1 MPYFPFRFTFLGSIL
16 IFVLTRF
23 QSLLL
28 VIPSGSWDSGEIIF
42 LKIATIFF
50 LVFLNGLFVASEFAI
65 VKIRPSQLEA
75 LIEEKNP
82 RAGRARHIISHLDAY
97 LSATQLGIT
106 LASLGLGWIGEPFL
120 NSLFTPLFFSV
131 GITSE
136 KIITSCSFMVA
147 FTLITFLH
155 IVLGEQAPKTFAI
168 RKPIKTILW
177 LSPLLTAFYLLFRPA
192 IVLLNGASNALLR
205 HIFGLEPANET
216 ELFHSEEEVRLI
228 LGESTKTDEI
238 TPLGQKLALN
248 AFDLRHRVVRDIMTP
263 RSEVVIFDLTNNF
276 EEEIAKV
283 VTSQHTRFPICCG
296 ELDEASELVH
306 IKDLLARMVG
316 SLKNHHVSKI
326 IATPCS
332 PQEMILSNSN
342 QLASIKRPILH
353 VSEMMSLEKLL
364 NFFLA
369 QHAHLAIAID
379 EYGGGVG
386 IVTLD
391 NVLEELVGSIQDE
404 FDTEEEELH
413 QISDQEFEVSGS
425 FALHDLLEMIS
436 LKVEESDV
444 STIAG
449 YVTQLL
455 GHLPQRGEQVLIG
468 NYCVT
473 VKESDGRRVLKLNFK
488 KSDQDSVLQN
498 EFLVGVS

>member
-1 MPYFPFRFTFLGSIL
+1 MFT
-16 IFVLTRF
+16 
-23 QSLLL
+23 LLQPL
-28 VIPSGSWDSGEIIF
+28 LCLLPSATWDSGEIIF
-42 LKIATIFF
+42 LKIAAIFF
-50 LVFLNGLFVASEFAI
+50 LVLLNGLFVASEFAI

-75 LIEEKNP
+75 LLEEKTP
-82 RAGRARHIISHLDAY
+82 QAARARHIISHLDAY

-120 NSLFTPLFFSV
+120 NSLFTPLLFSV

-136 KIITSCSFMVA
+136 KIIASCSFAVA

-155 IVLGEQAPKTFAI
+155 IVLGEQSPKTFAI
-168 RKPIKTILW
+168 RKPIQTTLW

-192 IVLLNGASNALLR
+192 IALLNGASNALLR
-205 HIFGLEPANET
+205 HVFRLEPANET

-263 RSEVVIFDLTNNF
+263 RSEVITFDLTKDF

-283 VTSQHTRFPICCG
+283 VASQHTRFPICSG
-296 ELDEASELVH
+296 ELDEASGLVH
-306 IKDLLARMVG
+306 IKDLLACIVAPSNKEKRFSQSE
-316 SLKNHHVSKI
+316 SLPSRE
-326 IATPCS
+326 
-332 PQEMILSNSN
+332 QESIPSNREELRAIQRS
-342 QLASIKRPILH
+342 LLH

-364 NFFLA
+364 NFFLS
-369 QHAHLAIAID
+369 QHAHLAIVVD
-379 EYGGGVG
+379 EYGGAVG

-404 FDTEEEELH
+404 FDTAEEELRH
-413 QISDQEFEVSGS
+413 ISDQEFEVVGS
-425 FALHDLLEMIS
+425 FALHDLSEIIHLKLE
-436 LKVEESDV
+436 ETDV

-455 GHLPQRGEQVLIG
+455 DHLPQRGEQVLIG
-468 NYCVT
+468 DYCVT
-473 VKESDGRRVLKLNFK
+473 VKESDGRRVLKLHFK
-488 KSDQDSVLQN
+488 ISNHGIPPKILPNINTESHPQTLPGNGSL
-498 EFLVGVS
+498 

>member
-1 MPYFPFRFTFLGSIL
+1 M
-16 IFVLTRF
+16 LTLL
-23 QSLLL
+23 QPLASSLQP
-28 VIPSGSWDSGEIIF
+28 ISASTWDSGEVIF
-42 LKIATIFF
+42 FKIAAIFF

-82 RAGRARHIISHLDAY
+82 RAKRARHIISHLDAY

-120 NSLFTPLFFSV
+120 DSLLTPLFFSV

-136 KIITSCSFMVA
+136 KIITSCSFVVA

-155 IVLGEQAPKTFAI
+155 IVLGEQSPKTFAI
-168 RKPIKTILW
+168 RKPIQTTLL
-177 LSPLLTAFYLLFRPA
+177 LSPLLTAFYFLFRPA
-192 IVLLNGASNALLR
+192 ISLLNGASNLLLR
-205 HIFGLEPANET
+205 YVFRLEPANET

-263 RSEVVIFDLTNNF
+263 RSEVITFDLKKEF

-296 ELDEASELVH
+296 ELDEASGLVH
-306 IKDLLARMVG
+306 IKDLLARIVASSKEANLSKTT
-316 SLKNHHVSKI
+316 SLHHAPEES
-326 IATPCS
+326 IA
-332 PQEMILSNSN
+332 SNRKE
-342 QLASIKRPILH
+342 LAAIERPILH

-369 QHAHLAIAID
+369 QHAHLAVAVD
-379 EYGGGVG
+379 EYGGAVG

-404 FDTEEEELH
+404 FDTAEEELRH
-413 QISDQEFEVSGS
+413 ISDHEFEVVGS
-425 FALHDLLEMIS
+425 FALHDLAEIIGLKLE
-436 LKVEESDV
+436 ETDV

-455 GHLPQRGEQVLIG
+455 DHLPQRGEQVLIG
-468 NYCVT
+468 DYCVT
-473 VKESDGRRVLKLNFK
+473 VKESDGRRVLKVNFK
-488 KSDQDSVLQN
+488 KSENGSA
-498 EFLVGVS
+498 F

>member
-1 MPYFPFRFTFLGSIL
+1 MIFQVTIACSLQPVVCL
-16 IFVLTRF
+16 I
-23 QSLLL
+23 
-28 VIPSGSWDSGEIIF
+28 PHASWDSGEVIF
-42 LKIATIFF
+42 LKIAAIFL

-65 VKIRPSQLEA
+65 VKIRPSQVET
-75 LIEEKNP
+75 LIEEKNT
-82 RAGRARHIISHLDAY
+82 RAKRARHIISHLDAY

-120 NSLFTPLFFSV
+120 NSLLTPLFFSV

-136 KIITSCSFMVA
+136 KIIASCSFVVA

-155 IVLGEQAPKTFAI
+155 IVLGEQSPKTFAI
-168 RKPIKTILW
+168 RKPIQTILW

-205 HIFGLEPANET
+205 YVFGLEPANET

-263 RSEVVIFDLTNNF
+263 RSEVVTFDLTKGF

-283 VTSQHTRFPICCG
+283 VASQHTRFPICSG
-296 ELDEASELVH
+296 ELDETSSLVH
-306 IKDLLARMVG
+306 IKDLLACIVASSKKG
-316 SLKNHHVSKI
+316 IIFSAATSPHHDPEEITVSNRKK
-326 IATPCS
+326 
-332 PQEMILSNSN
+332 
-342 QLASIKRPILH
+342 LAGIQRPILH

-369 QHAHLAIAID
+369 QHAHLAVAVD
-379 EYGGGVG
+379 EYGGAVG

-404 FDTEEEELH
+404 FDIAEEELH
-413 QISDQEFEVSGS
+413 QISDQEFEVVGS
-425 FALHDLLEMIS
+425 FALHDLLEMIG
-436 LKVEESDV
+436 LKIEETDV
-444 STIAG
+444 STVAG

-455 GHLPQRGEQVLIG
+455 DHLPQRGEQVLIG
-468 NYCVT
+468 DYCVT

-488 KSDQDSVLQN
+488 KSDDIPLLS
-498 EFLVGVS
+498 EF